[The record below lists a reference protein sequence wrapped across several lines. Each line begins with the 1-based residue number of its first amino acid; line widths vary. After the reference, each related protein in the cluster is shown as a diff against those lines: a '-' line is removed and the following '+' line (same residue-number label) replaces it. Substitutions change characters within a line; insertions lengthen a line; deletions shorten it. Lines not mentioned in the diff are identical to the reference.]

1 MKRNFNFRNIF
12 ESAITFF
19 FESAITFFSNRKS
32 YSLVRVARSNIAYSY
47 FENEYRNQFERVYD
61 GSCIVVAN
69 DNTYIVDSNN
79 VYVKKKTK

>member
-12 ESAITFF
+12 ESAI
-19 FESAITFFSNRKS
+19 AFFSNHKS

-47 FENEYRNQFERVYD
+47 FENEYKNQFEKVYD
-61 GSCIVVAN
+61 GSCIIVAN

>member
-1 MKRNFNFRNIF
+1 MTPSILSVVNGWLSTLL
-12 ESAITFF
+12 SAI
-19 FESAITFFSNRKS
+19 AFFSNHKP

-47 FENEYRNQFERVYD
+47 FENEYKNQFEKVYD